1 MNLATLDAQG
11 RPANRIVLCK
21 GFSQNQVH
29 FYTNY
34 SGRKGRELL
43 QNPQAAL
50 CFWWDQLDRQ
60 IRLQGQVRQL
70 PAAESDAYFASRPR
84 GSQLGAWASE
94 QSQPIASR
102 REMEARFRAVE
113 ERFAQTEAI
122 PRPPH
127 WGGFA
132 LEADW
137 VELWQGQANR
147 FHDRITYTL
156 QPDSRWTIARLQ
168 P

>member
-1 MNLATLDAQG
+1 VQ
-11 RPANRIVLCK
+11 
-21 GFSQNQVH
+21 

-34 SGRKGRELL
+34 NGRKGRELL
-43 QNPQAAL
+43 QTPYAAL

-60 IRLQGQVRQL
+60 IRLQGQVTAL

-94 QSQPIASR
+94 QSQPIESR
-102 REMEARFRAVE
+102 SDMEARFAEVE
-113 ERFAQTEAI
+113 RRFAQTDPI

-132 LEADW
+132 LEAEW

-147 FHDRITYTL
+147 FHDRVSYTL
-156 QPDSRWTIARLQ
+156 QADSSWSIARLQ